1 MKEIFYF
8 PKSDRKVIFA
18 LLCIAAAAMLLIYGL
33 GENGHSPQPPA
44 PDSSA
49 IAGSSVHNNT
59 YTRKRQTQNIVYN
72 EGLPQYELF
81 YFDPNTADSTALL
94 RLGLNPW
101 QVKNIYRYRARG
113 GVYRKPSDFAR
124 LYGLTAKQYRKLEPY
139 IQISDDYRPA
149 SELVENAMSRP
160 SDQERHNH
168 KTDYPK
174 KLKPGERVQLSIAD
188 TSAFKRVPGIGSY
201 FARRIVE
208 YGQWLGGYHDVAQL
222 MEIED
227 FPEEALDYFETG
239 TTNLRRLN
247 INRLSITAMRR
258 HPYITFF
265 QARAIADYRRLKGR
279 ISSIDEL
286 KLLKEFKPSDIERL
300 RPYLEY

>member
-33 GENGHSPQPPA
+33 GENGHSPQPPTA
-44 PDSSA
+44 DSSA
-49 IAGSSVHNNT
+49 IAESAVHNNK
-59 YTRKRQTQNIVYN
+59 YTRKRQAQNIVYD

-139 IQISDDYRPA
+139 IRISDDYRPA
-149 SELVENAMSRP
+149 SELVGNDMSRP
-160 SDQERHNH
+160 SDEEEHNH

-208 YGQWLGGYHDVAQL
+208 YGQWLGGYHDVVQL

-300 RPYLEY
+300 RPYIEY